1 MNDWTQSYDNSKPVD
16 IVYLDFAKAFDT
28 VAHQRLL
35 FKLEFYGIS
44 GYIRSW
50 LTSFLSHRRQRV
62 ILRNGASEWTPVTS
76 GVPQGSILGPLLFL
90 LFVNDLPNVAQ
101 SKAKLFADDTKAYRE
116 TSNKEECEVLQTDL
130 NKFSAWSKLW
140 LINFNALK
148 CVVLRIKE
156 AIKYIYT
163 LDGVQLESVVD
174 QKDLGVNI
182 SNSLKPKTHIEKNHK
197 KGLSK
202 NRHDQALFYKLY
214 PRENHYFIYDNN
226 STRTGVRVTGMEP
239 VDENRHRETRKSPKE
254 MSEHVH

>member
-1 MNDWTQSYDNSKPVD
+1 M
-16 IVYLDFAKAFDT
+16 
-28 VAHQRLL
+28 
-35 FKLEFYGIS
+35 EF
-44 GYIRSW
+44 
-50 LTSFLSHRRQRV
+50 
-62 ILRNGASEWTPVTS
+62 LRAPYSALCS
-76 GVPQGSILGPLLFL
+76 FL

-101 SKAKLFADDTKAYRE
+101 SKAKLFADNTKAYKE
-116 TSNKEECEVLQTDL
+116 TSNKEECDRSEQDL

-182 SNSLKPKTHIEKNHK
+182 SNSLKPKTHIEKNHQK
-197 KGLSK
+197 RPIK

-239 VDENRHRETRKSPKE
+239 VVENRHRERYK
-254 MSEHVH
+254 